1 MEKISLC
8 FDIRLWNG
16 FVSILF
22 LHSRLKKALASKT
35 KILLYVVRCDLFLTE
50 VFSHNNSD
58 GTVTKRKIQA

>member
-16 FVSILF
+16 FVSSLF

-58 GTVTKRKIQA
+58 GIVTKRKIQA